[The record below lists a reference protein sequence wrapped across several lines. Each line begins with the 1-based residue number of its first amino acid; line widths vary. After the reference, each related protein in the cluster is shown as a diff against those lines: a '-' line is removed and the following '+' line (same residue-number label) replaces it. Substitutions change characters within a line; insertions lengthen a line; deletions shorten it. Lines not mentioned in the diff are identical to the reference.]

1 MKENQLSAKF
11 KIYSVKVDEFKK
23 NTTLCAAAVS
33 KNKKGKALIQNIWF
47 FSLDETHC
55 AVRKFHAFSNA
66 ILTHVGKVGKMPG
79 QHLTLSDFE
88 SEVYGNP
95 SEELQKAS
103 ATLKP
108 KVYSFY
114 HGP

>member
-1 MKENQLSAKF
+1 MQKIQLSANF
-11 KIYSVKVDEFKK
+11 KIYSIKVNEFKK
-23 NTTLCAAAVS
+23 IATHCTASVS
-33 KNKKGKALIQNIWF
+33 KNKKGKAAIQNIWF
-47 FSLDETHC
+47 FSFDETLC
-55 AVRKFHAFSNA
+55 VIRKFYVFSNA
-66 ILTHVGKVGKMPG
+66 ILTPVGKVGEMPG

-88 SEVYGNP
+88 SKMYGNP

-103 ATLKP
+103 TTLKP